1 MKTCAGV
8 VTVAEC
14 CLGLASSVS
23 LAVSRWFY
31 EKWFSAM
38 LFERLAPRG
47 HFDSAVRES
56 IEREAPARPAQ
67 VGSYGRLPPMT
78 ILETY
83 EAALAAGRKAKRGKK
98 TETIMNTMWNDLG
111 DGTIK
116 VFIEGARTLAMT
128 WDSA

>member
-1 MKTCAGV
+1 
-8 VTVAEC
+8 
-14 CLGLASSVS
+14 
-23 LAVSRWFY
+23 
-31 EKWFSAM
+31 
-38 LFERLAPRG
+38 
-47 HFDSAVRES
+47 
-56 IEREAPARPAQ
+56 
-67 VGSYGRLPPMT
+67 MT

-128 WDSA
+128 WHSA